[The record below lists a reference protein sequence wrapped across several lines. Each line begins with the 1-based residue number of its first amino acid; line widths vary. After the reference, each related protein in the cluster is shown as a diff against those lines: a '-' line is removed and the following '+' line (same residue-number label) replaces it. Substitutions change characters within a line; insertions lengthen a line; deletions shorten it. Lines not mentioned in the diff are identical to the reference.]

1 MVSESVSGH
10 LGKAREE
17 GPKLEEKGCVHLSE
31 FLRRTSLAFW
41 EVPAAMS
48 WELEG
53 TGARELQ
60 PCLPSSLVS
69 LLTVGRLADLPSPG
83 APAQT
88 VCPRSAQA
96 SCWV

>member
-31 FLRRTSLAFW
+31 FLRGTSLAFW

-48 WELEG
+48 SELEG
-53 TGARELQ
+53 TGAGEL
-60 PCLPSSLVS
+60 
-69 LLTVGRLADLPSPG
+69 
-83 APAQT
+83 
-88 VCPRSAQA
+88 
-96 SCWV
+96 